1 MEEHLNGIPEH
12 SARVVRAPAP
22 GDYEK
27 MADLAT
33 QLRYPSTDARIRA
46 RLEAMVDSDQYA
58 VYVAGLPRGQIGGWI
73 GLRIL
78 RSVEQD
84 VCAQI
89 SGLVVDQPLRSQ
101 VPGTL
106 LLEEA
111 EKWARSHACGSIS
124 VHSNV
129 DRERAH
135 QFYMRNG
142 YRHIKTQKYLL
153 KSLDR
158 K

>member
-1 MEEHLNGIPEH
+1 MQRGEKVNNMEDHLNGITQH

-33 QLRYPSTDARIRA
+33 QLRYPSTGAQIRA
-46 RLEAMVDSDQYA
+46 RFEAMVDSDQYA
-58 VYVAGLPRGQIGGWI
+58 VYVAGLPRDQIGGWI
-73 GLRIL
+73 GLSML
-78 RSVEQD
+78 NSVEQE

-89 SGLVVDQPLRSQ
+89 RGPAIDQQMR
-101 VPGTL
+101 
-106 LLEEA
+106 
-111 EKWARSHACGSIS
+111 SIS
-124 VHSNV
+124 VHSNM

-142 YRHIKTQKYLL
+142 YRHIRTQKYLL
-153 KSLDR
+153 KTLDR

>member
-1 MEEHLNGIPEH
+1 MEDHLNGIPEH
-12 SARVVRAPAP
+12 SAWTVRAPAP

-33 QLRYPSTDARIRA
+33 QLRYPTTGGQIRA
-46 RLEAMVDSDQYA
+46 RFEAMLDSDGYA
-58 VYVAGLPRGQIGGWI
+58 VYVAGWPGRQIGGWI
-73 GLRIL
+73 GLCMV

-89 SGLVVDQPLRSQ
+89 SGLVIDEQLRSRGL
-101 VPGTL
+101 GTL

-124 VHSNV
+124 VHLNV

-153 KSLDR
+153 KTLDR
-158 K
+158 N